1 MTTKRTKTR
10 LDFSYQYEEEE
21 IVREGAKRER
31 PKIRISLRPDK
42 RFGYLPTNL
51 SPVERFERVISK
63 KRLVKTPI
71 IQESKSFVET
81 SSKNKITGFNEF
93 AKQSKRKDLFKHP
106 QMRCPDPN
114 ENRFLSKSQDKR
126 KPRMFIS
133 KLPRFPNKLVNQSP
147 QPNRELSG
155 IIDTPVK
162 SKSLVNYSQ
171 DRVNRFAHSDMK
183 SQLHRLRLQEDPR
196 QLKLTKIQVKNN
208 KAFRIPKAGRDLS
221 NKLPLYMDNKG
232 LRDYATQGRPTED
245 RTPVKKFSRLKFPSA
260 RKVNTCLTE
269 SMNKMSNNYEDVQ
282 STLKRYIED

>member
-1 MTTKRTKTR
+1 LKLPDAHHLIKKLNDRFSKISEEKSISSMTTKRTKTR

-106 QMRCPDPN
+106 
-114 ENRFLSKSQDKR
+114 
-126 KPRMFIS
+126 
-133 KLPRFPNKLVNQSP
+133 
-147 QPNRELSG
+147 
-155 IIDTPVK
+155 
-162 SKSLVNYSQ
+162 
-171 DRVNRFAHSDMK
+171 
-183 SQLHRLRLQEDPR
+183 
-196 QLKLTKIQVKNN
+196 
-208 KAFRIPKAGRDLS
+208 
-221 NKLPLYMDNKG
+221 
-232 LRDYATQGRPTED
+232 
-245 RTPVKKFSRLKFPSA
+245 
-260 RKVNTCLTE
+260 
-269 SMNKMSNNYEDVQ
+269 
-282 STLKRYIED
+282 